1 MPLLRNRSTFKEIT
15 MGYFESNGWRQ
26 DYNNLLKSLLLI
38 SKKLEDLTNEVRV
51 LRETSSV
58 DPHKENKST
67 D

>member
-1 MPLLRNRSTFKEIT
+1 